1 MDGFGGGD
9 FPINL
14 LPPKKASNFLF
25 LHCNKEQFVPMQANF
40 RGLALAM
47 LVLIVL
53 PACGVRQ
60 LAQGEIQPP
69 KVSFQ
74 GLSLG
79 QPTSRGWPVSV
90 TLLLTNP
97 NDQALNLKGYDCELW
112 LEGKS
117 VAQAAGEE
125 PVNLP
130 SQGQTVAR
138 VPILVKLPAVM
149 GLLPVLLTPEPP
161 PLHYQVAGG
170 FRLGMVLGGLVRVP
184 FRFQGQVTPKEGL
197 ESLRPYLK

>member
-1 MDGFGGGD
+1 M
-9 FPINL
+9 
-14 LPPKKASNFLF
+14 SSR
-25 LHCNKEQFVPMQANF
+25 F
-40 RGLALAM
+40 RRLTLAM
-47 LVLIVL
+47 VVLFVL

-79 QPTSRGWPVSV
+79 HPTSRGWPISV

-130 SQGQTVAR
+130 SHGQTVAR
-138 VPILVKLPAVM
+138 VPILVKLSTVL
-149 GLLPVLLTPEPP
+149 GLVPELLNPQPP

-170 FRLGMVLGGLVRVP
+170 FRLGALLGGLVRVP
-184 FRFQGQVTPKEGL
+184 FHFQGQVTPRQGL
-197 ESLRPYLK
+197 EFLRLYVR

>member
-1 MDGFGGGD
+1 MRFR
-9 FPINL
+9 L
-14 LPPKKASNFLF
+14 RWLF
-25 LHCNKEQFVPMQANF
+25 LAAAV
-40 RGLALAM
+40 M
-47 LVLIVL
+47 LVL

-69 KVSFQ
+69 KVSLQ
-74 GLSLG
+74 GLALG
-79 QPTSRGWPVSV
+79 RPTSRGWPVAV

-97 NDQALNLKGYDCELW
+97 NEQSLNLKGYDCELW

-117 VAQAAGEE
+117 VAQAASSE
-125 PVNLP
+125 PVYLAP
-130 SQGQTVAR
+130 RGQTLAR

-149 GLLPVLLTPEPP
+149 GLLPVLLQPEPP

-170 FRLGMVLGGLVRVP
+170 FRLGAVLGGLVRVP

-197 ESLRPYLK
+197 DMLRLYAH